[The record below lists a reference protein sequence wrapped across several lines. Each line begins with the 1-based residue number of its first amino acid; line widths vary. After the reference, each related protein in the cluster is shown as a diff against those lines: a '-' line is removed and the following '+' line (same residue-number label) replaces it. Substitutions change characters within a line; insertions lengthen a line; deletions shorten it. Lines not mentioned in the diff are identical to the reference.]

1 MESTSPGLRVG
12 LNDETS
18 STSPTTGVTQTLCL
32 DSIGSSSPRMV
43 TLDAGNPHSS
53 CASRS
58 AASRAVSPGSRRPP
72 GSATSPPCLLS
83 FALRRVSR
91 TASWSEEE
99 EEDALFGAGGWF
111 DVDVGGAGGVAE
123 RKSGTSTAAAGAP
136 LDGGG
141 GAMSRSR
148 RRSAASSACAIAS
161 ADLADGR
168 NRECGK
174 WKWRGITNPRIGIL
188 PRRETVGKQSGK
200 RFLPFPSPSPT
211 LPHSLGRRS
220 SCLPVRMASRST
232 CTVPSRYGY
241 GSGTIAK
248 TSLLASSSQ
257 LVRPLP
263 SYGVR
268 LRGGASRR
276 ASIRRAIGIG
286 SRNVSVRASGGG
298 GNDGGRDPQ
307 GGSPEWI
314 DAPLVLVDALSVYTT
329 CHASERIASSE
340 MPVVASLLVAAWWVC
355 AAARRDYAADAAF
368 RDLVWDPAGPM
379 KSGLVGG
386 LKTWLAFAPVATLSF
401 CGVALALGYDVGNY
415 ASPPPEGW
423 APPFLEVV
431 EATAIVTPVARGV
444 LATLWMY

>member
-1 MESTSPGLRVG
+1 MLSRGTQNMESTSPGLGVG
-12 LNDETS
+12 LNDEMS

-43 TLDAGNPHSS
+43 TLDGGNPHSS

-174 WKWRGITNPRIGIL
+174 WKWNGLAIPELEFCR
-188 PRRETVGKQSGK
+188 VGKQSGK
-200 RFLPFPSPSPT
+200 RF
-211 LPHSLGRRS
+211 RS
-220 SCLPVRMASRST
+220 
-232 CTVPSRYGY
+232 
-241 GSGTIAK
+241 
-248 TSLLASSSQ
+248 
-257 LVRPLP
+257 PLP
-263 SYGVR
+263 PR
-268 LRGGASRR
+268 K
-276 ASIRRAIGIG
+276 
-286 SRNVSVRASGGG
+286 
-298 GNDGGRDPQ
+298 
-307 GGSPEWI
+307 PEFPFC
-314 DAPLVLVDALSVYTT
+314 PLQKHRALST
-329 CHASERIASSE
+329 
-340 MPVVASLLVAAWWVC
+340 
-355 AAARRDYAADAAF
+355 
-368 RDLVWDPAGPM
+368 
-379 KSGLVGG
+379 
-386 LKTWLAFAPVATLSF
+386 
-401 CGVALALGYDVGNY
+401 
-415 ASPPPEGW
+415 
-423 APPFLEVV
+423 
-431 EATAIVTPVARGV
+431 
-444 LATLWMY
+444 

>member
-1 MESTSPGLRVG
+1 MESTSPGLGVG
-12 LNDETS
+12 LNDEMS

-43 TLDAGNPHSS
+43 TLDGGNPHSS

-91 TASWSEEE
+91 TASWSEE

-174 WKWRGITNPRIGIL
+174 WKWRGISNPRIGIL
-188 PRRETVGKQSGK
+188 PRRENSRESVSVPPSP
-200 RFLPFPSPSPT
+200 LPNSAPFPGSP
-211 LPHSLGRRS
+211 L
-220 SCLPVRMASRST
+220 
-232 CTVPSRYGY
+232 
-241 GSGTIAK
+241 I
-248 TSLLASSSQ
+248 LLA
-257 LVRPLP
+257 RE
-263 SYGVR
+263 
-268 LRGGASRR
+268 
-276 ASIRRAIGIG
+276 
-286 SRNVSVRASGGG
+286 
-298 GNDGGRDPQ
+298 DG
-307 GGSPEWI
+307 
-314 DAPLVLVDALSVYTT
+314 
-329 CHASERIASSE
+329 
-340 MPVVASLLVAAWWVC
+340 
-355 AAARRDYAADAAF
+355 
-368 RDLVWDPAGPM
+368 
-379 KSGLVGG
+379 
-386 LKTWLAFAPVATLSF
+386 
-401 CGVALALGYDVGNY
+401 
-415 ASPPPEGW
+415 
-423 APPFLEVV
+423 
-431 EATAIVTPVARGV
+431 
-444 LATLWMY
+444 

>member
-1 MESTSPGLRVG
+1 
-12 LNDETS
+12 
-18 STSPTTGVTQTLCL
+18 
-32 DSIGSSSPRMV
+32 
-43 TLDAGNPHSS
+43 
-53 CASRS
+53 
-58 AASRAVSPGSRRPP
+58 
-72 GSATSPPCLLS
+72 
-83 FALRRVSR
+83 
-91 TASWSEEE
+91 
-99 EEDALFGAGGWF
+99 
-111 DVDVGGAGGVAE
+111 
-123 RKSGTSTAAAGAP
+123 
-136 LDGGG
+136 
-141 GAMSRSR
+141 
-148 RRSAASSACAIAS
+148 
-161 ADLADGR
+161 
-168 NRECGK
+168 
-174 WKWRGITNPRIGIL
+174 
-188 PRRETVGKQSGK
+188 
-200 RFLPFPSPSPT
+200 
-211 LPHSLGRRS
+211 
-220 SCLPVRMASRST
+220 MASRST

-248 TSLLASSSQ
+248 TSLLATSSQ